1 MQSQSHLHRHHAGR
15 ISSALL
21 IVIAVVSI
29 VEIALL
35 FRNWESEPPRS
46 DGDTKVAISPP
57 SASRDEG
64 TLPTDINNSWDT
76 IDDPSADGW
85 DTERFNELAGG
96 QLKELAAIIS
106 GSGGKI
112 TKEMLAPIVSPDIR
126 STALIPPETENTY
139 HGKNLKVQRAT
150 GPASELSVE
159 GLDSFV
165 TALSAYASKAEAR
178 MKFKIVN
185 VTQGKEFV
193 TTRQIV
199 EFVAFE
205 KDGITERH
213 STWKITW
220 LPASPPVIATIE
232 LESFEQA
239 ERDSPQTLF
248 EDVTTSAIGDLEC
261 YPTQLALGANHW
273 LGRSQDSEAN
283 SQMGVPGIA
292 IADVNGDGLDDL
304 YLCQNGGLPNRLLL
318 QSPDGTLRE
327 EAAAWGVDWLDA
339 SRGVLLID
347 LDNDGDKD
355 LVVATIGNLVLAENI
370 EGKRFQIRG
379 ALPVG
384 DDTTSLAAA
393 DFDRDGKLDIYSCI
407 YRHDQLAEGDAS
419 ELVVT
424 SGATFVQ
431 HDATNGGA
439 NSLFRNL
446 GDFNFSN
453 ITKEIGLNQNNTR
466 YSFAA
471 TWEDLDND
479 GDLDLYV
486 ANDYGRNNIYRNDRE
501 DGFKDIAT
509 GTSAEDSAFGM
520 GVTVGDYDRDGWMD
534 FYVSNMWS
542 SAGQRVT
549 SQEKFKPGAPE
560 VKERLQRFA
569 QGNSLLRNL
578 GRGEF
583 EAVPYAAGAA
593 IGRWAWG
600 SQFVDFNNDGWQDLV
615 VANGFMSAGG
625 DGDL

>member
-1 MQSQSHLHRHHAGR
+1 ML
-15 ISSALL
+15 ILSA
-21 IVIAVVSI
+21 VILVAAVT
-29 VEIALL
+29 LF
-35 FRNWESEPPRS
+35 FRNWATEPPHS
-46 DGDTKVAISPP
+46 GDDAKVAVPP
-57 SASRDEG
+57 ESVASDEG
-64 TLPTDINNSWDT
+64 TLPTERDNSWDK

-85 DTERFNELAGG
+85 DTERFNEVAGG
-96 QLKELAAIIS
+96 QLKQLAKVITWS
-106 GSGGKI
+106 KGKV
-112 TKEMLAPIVSPDIR
+112 TRKLLAPVISPDIR
-126 STALIPPETENTY
+126 STALVPSETVNFYKGE
-139 HGKNLKVQRAT
+139 NLKVQRAS
-150 GPASELSVE
+150 GPANEFDFE
-159 GLDSFV
+159 GIDSFV
-165 TALSAYASKAEAR
+165 TALAPYASEAESR
-178 MKFKIVN
+178 MKLKIVN
-185 VTQGKEFV
+185 VTQRKEV
-193 TTRQIV
+193 VETRQKV
-199 EFVAFE
+199 EHVAFE
-205 KDGITERH
+205 TDRITERH
-213 STWKITW
+213 SMWKITW
-220 LPASPPVIATIE
+220 IPASPPMIAAIE

-239 ERDSPQTLF
+239 VRESPQTLF
-248 EDVTTSAIGDLEC
+248 EDVTASAIGNLDC
-261 YPTQLALGANHW
+261 YATQLALGANHW

-318 QSPDGTLRE
+318 QTPDGVLRE
-327 EAAAWGVDWLDA
+327 EASAWGVDWLDA

-370 EGKRFQIRG
+370 EEKRFQIRA

-453 ITKEIGLNQNNTR
+453 ITKEVGLDQNNTR

-471 TWEDLDND
+471 TWEDIDND

-520 GVTVGDYDRDGWMD
+520 GVTVGDYNRDGWMD

-542 SAGQRVT
+542 SAGQRIT
-549 SQEKFKPGAPE
+549 TQDQFKPGAPE
-560 VKERLQRFA
+560 VKQRLQRFA

-578 GRGEF
+578 GHGEF
-583 EAVPYAAGAA
+583 EAVPQAAGAA

-615 VANGFMSAGG
+615 VVNGFMSAGD